1 MVIPVQP
8 VGFKPAFELHTALVV
23 APTRHGIQAGDAV
36 QPRGKAVRKDL
47 VAHHGHLIFANAK
60 AAAGNSQA
68 DRQRLAG
75 QRHPSQAHTVRKGAH
90 AGGGIV
96 GNNRQPHTR
105 GTHSIQ
111 PLLHGGIQ
119 LLAAIPR
126 QGIIHIQHQGGDTV
140 LAQELRRDGLNGTE
154 NIFRGKKHRQTTL
167 L

>member
-1 MVIPVQP
+1 MNEKIGVIID
-8 VGFKPAFELHTALVV
+8 FLTPAYEKTLRDTAARCGYDIVFF
-23 APTRHGIQAGDAV
+23 PSS
-36 QPRGKAVRKDL
+36 
-47 VAHHGHLIFANAK
+47 K
-60 AAAGNSQA
+60 AAAGNGQA
-68 DRQRLAG
+68 DRQRFAG
-75 QRHPSQAHTVRKGAH
+75 QRHPGQAHTVRKGAH

-105 GTHSIQ
+105 GTHGIQ

-126 QGIIHIQHQGGDTV
+126 QGIIHIQHQGGDPV

-154 NIFRGKKHRQTTL
+154 NVFRGKKHRQTTL